1 MCLIETLNKPRLIFT
16 AIIITF
22 AMGIFHIIVGF
33 KRSVPDFSTYDLFNI
48 APITDFSV
56 GNNCYNKQTNVFHV
70 WGGRKQLE
78 WDFFN
83 NRFEY
88 KYYDAS
94 TNKNNKWKIF
104 LL

>member
-1 MCLIETLNKPRLIFT
+1 MSHRNFEQTSFDIYSNNYHFCNGHFSYNCWFYEIST
-16 AIIITF
+16 
-22 AMGIFHIIVGF
+22 
-33 KRSVPDFSTYDLFNI
+33 DFSTYGLFNI

-94 TNKNNKWKIF
+94 TNKNNKWEIF